1 MLSRWCLVMHFS
13 LHPGASLAYGVDSI
27 SVDRKANKMTV
38 IADGIDPVVIV
49 CRLIKFFSAEIITVG
64 PAKEP
69 EKKIEPKKEEQ
80 KQQEEGQMSKDEDQV
95 KKDENAFAELN
106 MSNQAIIDPYL
117 ALTVPE
123 EDRNACVLM

>member
-1 MLSRWCLVMHFS
+1 MN
-13 LHPGASLAYGVDSI
+13 SI

-38 IADGIDPVVIV
+38 IADGIDPVVMV
-49 CRLIKFFSAEIITVG
+49 CRLRKFCHVEIITVG
-64 PAKEP
+64 PAKGP

-106 MSNQAIIDPYL
+106 KSNQAITEPYL
-117 ALTVPE
+117 ALTAPE
-123 EDRNACVLM
+123 EDGNACVLM